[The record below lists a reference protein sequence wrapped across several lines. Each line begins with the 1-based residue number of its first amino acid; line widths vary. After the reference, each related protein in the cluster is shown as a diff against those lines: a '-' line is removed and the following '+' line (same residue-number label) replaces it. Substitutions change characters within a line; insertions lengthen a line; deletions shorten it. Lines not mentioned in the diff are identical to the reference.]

1 MEDRTRLIL
10 RKIVKKKIK
19 EREKKKCYKCK
30 RKGDNNK
37 KK

>member
-1 MEDRTRLIL
+1 MEDRTKVIL
-10 RKIVKKKIK
+10 RKIAK
-19 EREKKKCYKCK
+19 EKNKRKREKKCYKCK